1 MLNTVKAVFLGILA
15 LAFATASPGQ
25 SSAPKDAR
33 GSLMV
38 VFKDGHSKSFSLADI
53 LRIEFNAPARIV
65 FRDGHQ
71 QSLALNDTSRIEFG
85 SPAVGGSLMGKN
97 HFLGKWKV
105 GVGDGGGHFFI
116 TLKADGDATKTI
128 GARRG
133 TWTVVDGEARISW
146 DDGWRDVIRR
156 AGTGHE
162 KAAFEPGKTFSDEP
176 TNVADATRIEG
187 EPI

>member
-1 MLNTVKAVFLGILA
+1 MLNTLKAVFLGILA

-25 SSAPKDAR
+25 SPASKDAR
-33 GSLMV
+33 WSLVV
-38 VFKDGHSKSFSLADI
+38 VFKDGHSQSFSLADI
-53 LRIEFNAPARIV
+53 VRIEFSAPARIV

-71 QSLALNDTSRIEFG
+71 QSLALNETSRIEFG
-85 SPAVGGSLMGKN
+85 SSAVGGSLMGKN

-116 TLKADGDATKTI
+116 TLKADGEATKTI
-128 GARRG
+128 GANRG

-146 DDGWRDVIRR
+146 DDGWHDVIRR

-162 KAAFEPGKTFSDEP
+162 KAAFGPGKTFSDEP
-176 TNVADATRIEG
+176 TNVADATRIDG